1 MEVLRKYLIY
11 WLCKNNQ
18 TAQVSNEVNRGSKK
32 SRNLEL
38 NEIRL
43 NWDNQDDF
51 MFNIDQKD
59 SKPNS
64 TRTEVLDIE
73 QLLSNITLLLGL
85 EHA

>member
-59 SKPNS
+59 SKQNS
-64 TRTEVLDIE
+64 TRTEILDIE

>member
-1 MEVLRKYLIY
+1 MYCMEVLREYLIY

-18 TAQVSNEVNRGSKK
+18 TAQVNNGVNRGSKK
-32 SRNLEL
+32 SRNLEP

-64 TRTEVLDIE
+64 TRAEVLDIAL
-73 QLLSNITLLLGL
+73 LLSNINLLSS
-85 EHA
+85 

>member
-11 WLCKNNQ
+11 WPCKNNQ
-18 TAQVSNEVNRGSKK
+18 TPQVNNEVNRGSKK
-32 SRNLEL
+32 SRNFEP

-64 TRTEVLDIE
+64 TQTEFLDIE